1 MTAQLTEPTG
11 DVTATMV
18 GFARALRSAGV
29 AASPDRVQ
37 AMVAALD
44 YVDVLRREDVF
55 WAGRVTLC
63 SGYDDLARYDR
74 AFTAYFSGVRPTA
87 GRSVPLLDPAAEW
100 RTAAAVRPAYGD
112 RATEDADDAVAA
124 AAASEL
130 DVLRQRDIA
139 LLDAAELDQLR
150 RLLALLGAPAPTRR
164 SRRHRAAH
172 TGAVDIQRTVRA
184 TLRYGGETPR
194 LLRRRRR
201 VRARRVVL
209 LVDVSGSMAPYADA
223 LLRFA
228 HAAVRRRRAT
238 EVFTIGTR
246 LTRVTRELRQ
256 RDPDTALRAVAAAV
270 PDWSGGT
277 RLGELLKAFLARWG
291 RRGMARGAIVV
302 VASDGW
308 ERGDPTLLGDQ
319 LAQLRL
325 LAHRVVWAN
334 PHRARPGYQP
344 LTGGMAAALPYVDD
358 FVDGHS
364 LDALERLAA
373 LVSAVG
379 SAAGS
384 RRA

>member
-1 MTAQLTEPTG
+1 MTSPTG

-18 GFARALRSAGV
+18 GFARTVRAAGV

-37 AMVAALD
+37 AMVVALD
-44 YVDVLRREDVF
+44 QVDVLRRDAVY

-63 SGYDDLARYDR
+63 ASYDDLARYDR
-74 AFTAYFSGVRPTA
+74 AFAAYFAGIRPT
-87 GRSVPLLDPAAEW
+87 RLRPSFPSLPPAAEW
-100 RTAAAVRPAYGD
+100 RPAAVARPSYD
-112 RATEDADDAVAA
+112 HRAAEDADHAA
-124 AAASEL
+124 AAATASEL
-130 DVLRQRDIA
+130 EVLRQRDIA
-139 LLDAAELDQLR
+139 LLDAAERKQLH
-150 RLLALLGAPAPTRR
+150 RLLALLDTPAPARP
-164 SRRHRAAH
+164 SRRHQPGQH
-172 TGAVDIQRTVRA
+172 GSVDVHRTVRT
-184 TLRYGGETPR
+184 TLCHGGETPR

-201 VRARRVVL
+201 VRPRRVVL

-256 RDPDTALRAVAAAV
+256 RDPDAALRAVAGAV

-277 RLGELLKAFLARWG
+277 RLGELVKAFLTRWG

-308 ERGDPTLLGDQ
+308 ERGDPTLLGEQ

-325 LAHRVVWAN
+325 LAHRVVWVN

-344 LTGGMAAALPYVDD
+344 LTAGMAAALPYVDD

-373 LVSAVG
+373 LVSV
-379 SAAGS
+379 AGS
-384 RRA
+384 SGGRRA

>member
-1 MTAQLTEPTG
+1 MTASTG

-18 GFARALRSAGV
+18 GFARTVRAAGV
-29 AASPDRVQ
+29 AAGPERVQ
-37 AMVAALD
+37 ALVVALD
-44 YVDVLRREDVF
+44 HVDVLRRDAVY

-63 SGYDDLARYDR
+63 ASHDDLARYDR
-74 AFTAYFSGVRPTA
+74 AFAAYFAGVRPTRLRTSFPSLPPA
-87 GRSVPLLDPAAEW
+87 EEWRPAASARPSYDDRAAEDADHA
-100 RTAAAVRPAYGD
+100 AAAV
-112 RATEDADDAVAA
+112 T
-124 AAASEL
+124 ASEL
-130 DVLRQRDIA
+130 EVLRQRDIA
-139 LLDAAELDQLR
+139 LLDAAERKQLH
-150 RLLALLGAPAPTRR
+150 RLLALLDAPAPARP
-164 SRRHRAAH
+164 SRRHQPAH
-172 TGAVDIQRTVRA
+172 HGSIDVHRTVRA

-194 LLRRRRR
+194 LLHRRRR
-201 VRARRVVL
+201 VRPRRVVL

-256 RDPDTALRAVAAAV
+256 RDPDAALRAVAGAV

-277 RLGELLKAFLARWG
+277 RLGELIKAFLARWG

-308 ERGDPTLLGDQ
+308 ERGDPTMLGEQ

-344 LTGGMAAALPYVDD
+344 LTAGMAAALPYVDD

-373 LVSAVG
+373 LVSAAG
-379 SAAGS
+379 NASGS